1 MKTGI
6 FVLVLTISSTLF
18 AKFEHLPLEPAVAQC
33 HLMLRAWGQDLS
45 NSLRF
50 YIYCRTLDP
59 RAVAAT
65 GSCQTDPFALSQTL
79 RAACERAATGQRGLA
94 NNRRAQIFADAF
106 LSTSCSDR
114 DPNSPSN
121 SIFCPSPG
129 LAVAWPAQPGA
140 AALMEKLLV
149 LFLQG

>member
-6 FVLVLTISSTLF
+6 FVQVLTGSSTLF
-18 AKFEHLPLEPAVAQC
+18 AKFEHLPLEPAAAQC
-33 HLMLRAWGQDLS
+33 HLMPRAWGQDLS

-50 YIYCRTLDP
+50 YIYCRSLGL
-59 RAVAAT
+59 RAVAAA

-79 RAACERAATGQRGLA
+79 RAACERAAMGQRGLA
-94 NNRRAQIFADAF
+94 NNRRVQIFADVF
-106 LSTSCSDR
+106 LSASCSDR
-114 DPNSPSN
+114 DPNSLTD

-129 LAVAWPAQPGA
+129 PAVAQPAQPGA
-140 AALMEKLLV
+140 AVLMEKLPV